1 MGVPLSCCGKLGIRW
16 VLSDTWKRKAVHVS
30 VVLPLFLPWTS
41 GMKKQATQRAEGEM
55 RRGA

>member
-1 MGVPLSCCGKLGIRW
+1 M
-16 VLSDTWKRKAVHVS
+16 LSDTWKRKAVHVS

-41 GMKKQATQRAEGEM
+41 GMKKQAAQRAEGEM